1 MKLLIILSLAFFI
14 SSCGGGKDNSST
26 YSCPNVSQFKS
37 DKYIKHGIVIKEQ
50 LDHSDRVFLSVSEI
64 ENIYSN
70 VEKCVADNNTPGP
83 YLEFKSFSHM
93 GIGSIWGAYMPVGQ
107 TVYINTDTPLL
118 ETERNCHSDRAT
130 LKHEYVHHILYMN
143 GQDHSHSNPSFEKC
157 DALGPKVH
165 NGVAV
170 P

>member
-83 YLEFKSFSHM
+83 YLEFKSFNHM
-93 GIGSIWGAYMPVGQ
+93 GLPSIWGAYMAVGQ
-107 TVYINTDTPLL
+107 TVFINTDNDTIA
-118 ETERNCHSDRAT
+118 ERNCHSDRAT
-130 LKHEYVHHILYMN
+130 LKHEFVHHILYMN
-143 GQDHSHSNPSFEKC
+143 GLDNSHQNEAFSQCN
-157 DALGPKVH
+157 ALGPKVCD
-165 NGVAV
+165 GVAC